1 MQVTISRGRAVGRV
15 SAPPSKSMAHRALIC
30 AALCE
35 GKSVIRGVSESE
47 DMRATVDCLSA
58 LGATLVREGNTV
70 TVEGFDPRRVT
81 PKASLFC
88 RESGSTLR
96 FLIPIALLSSHSVI
110 LRGEPSLM
118 RRPMQIYAGICKEK
132 GLYFQQNECDVTVR
146 GPLTAGEYV
155 LAGNVSSQFIS
166 GLLFALPLCWGDSL
180 IKLTPPIE
188 SRSYIDLTLASLAEF
203 GVHAEWRD
211 GETLFIEGGQSYRAH
226 DTVVEG
232 DYSNAAFLDALTL
245 LGGEVEVEGLLGE
258 SLQGDRI
265 YTEYFKRIQE
275 GAPTL
280 EIGNCP
286 DLGPILFS
294 MAALHHGATFTG
306 TRRLRIKESDRV
318 ECMAQELAK
327 IGVAV
332 KATENTVTVDPTALH
347 APTKPFDAHN
357 DHRIVMSMAVL
368 CTHFGGSVRGAE
380 AVRKS
385 YPDFF
390 NTLRSLELE
399 VYENE

>member
-1 MQVTISRGRAVGRV
+1 MQVTISRGRAKGHV
-15 SAPPSKSMAHRALIC
+15 SVPPSKSVAHRALIC

-47 DMRATVDCLSA
+47 DMHATVDCLSA
-58 LGATLVREGNTV
+58 LGATLVREGDTV
-70 TVEGFDPRRVT
+70 TVEGFDPRRAT

-88 RESGSTLR
+88 RESGSTIR
-96 FLIPIALLSSHSVI
+96 FLIPISLLSNHSVV

-118 RRPMQIYAGICKEK
+118 RRPMQIYAEICKEK
-132 GLYFQQNECDVTVR
+132 GLYFQQNECDVTLR
-146 GPLTAGEYV
+146 GPLVAGEYA

-166 GLLFALPLCWGDSL
+166 GLLFALPLCKGDSL
-180 IKLTPPIE
+180 IKLTPPVE

-203 GVHAEWRD
+203 GVHAEWQN
-211 GETLFIEGGQSYRAH
+211 GETLFIKGGQSYRAH
-226 DTVVEG
+226 DTLVEG
-232 DYSNAAFLDALTL
+232 DYSNAAFLDALTF
-245 LGGEVEVEGLLGE
+245 LGGEVKVEGLLGE
-258 SLQGDRI
+258 SLQADRI
-265 YTEYFKRIQE
+265 YTEYFERLKQ
-275 GAPTL
+275 GTPTL
-280 EIGNCP
+280 DLRNCP

-294 MAALHHGATFTG
+294 MAALHHGAGFTG

-318 ECMAQELAK
+318 ECMARELEK
-327 IGVAV
+327 IG
-332 KATENTVTVDPTALH
+332 ATVRVTEDTVRVEPTNLH
-347 APTKPFDAHN
+347 APTEPFDGHN

-368 CTHFGGSVRGAE
+368 CTRFGGTVRGAE

-390 NTLRSLELE
+390 NTLRSLGLE